1 MKDAITIRNLTHA
14 YGEKTVLKGI
24 NLCIPEGQKV
34 GIVGESGSGKST
46 LIKLIAGLYR
56 VQNGELTV
64 NGDTAV
70 VMQSLSL
77 FPLTIRENITCGHDI
92 PEERIALAV
101 KTAQLTDWLST
112 LPDGLETFT
121 GERGGQVSG
130 GQAQR
135 ISIAR
140 AIAKDAPIL
149 ILDEATS
156 ALDVKTA
163 DRLMTSL
170 SAWWKDRTV
179 ITIAHRPEALSYC
192 DVIYRLEDGV
202 LHE

>member
-1 MKDAITIRNLTHA
+1 MKDAIVIKNLTHA
-14 YGEKTVLKGI
+14 YGDKTVLKVI
-24 NLCIPEGQKV
+24 NLVVPEGQKV

-56 VQNGELTV
+56 VQEGELAV

-70 VMQSLSL
+70 VMQSLAL
-77 FPLTIRENITCGHDI
+77 FPLTIRENITCGHDM
-92 PEERIALAV
+92 PEERIELAV

-163 DRLMTSL
+163 DKLMTSL
-170 SAWWKDRTV
+170 SEWWKDRTV
-179 ITIAHRPEALSYC
+179 ITIAHRPEALSFC

-202 LHE
+202 LHA